1 MGAGGGVGVAKDVNP
16 IVDLF
21 FELVF
26 IDEAVDLEGVE
37 EMPDA
42 FVDAPSRSRLFYC
55 PRLTITVWAVVFY

>member
-1 MGAGGGVGVAKDVNP
+1 VNP